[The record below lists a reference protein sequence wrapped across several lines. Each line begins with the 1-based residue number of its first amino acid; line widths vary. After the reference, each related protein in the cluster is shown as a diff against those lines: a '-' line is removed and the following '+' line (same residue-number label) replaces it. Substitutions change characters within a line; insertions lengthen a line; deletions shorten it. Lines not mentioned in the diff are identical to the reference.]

1 MIFLKVIA
9 LAVLITLFLI
19 LVIIDS
25 VRKIKKDSS
34 SK

>member
-9 LAVLITLFLI
+9 LTVLITLFLI

-25 VRKIKKDSS
+25 VRKIKKDSG